1 MTEKPTVDANEAMLR
16 IAKDVWWVL
25 LVRGIVAIAFGIV
38 ALAWPHATV
47 KALIVVVGVFWIVDG
62 VVSAARAIAA
72 RKYVNSWVWWL
83 AGALVSVVCGVVLF
97 AWPAITAV
105 AFAYL
110 VGFWAILLGVLE
122 IIGAFQVLANGGQWV
137 GAMVAGGI
145 SLIFG
150 LVMVIWPG
158 SGITGLIWLV
168 GIFALVFGILFVIAA
183 FQVRSAARRAGVV

>member
-1 MTEKPTVDANEAMLR
+1 MTENPTVDANEAMLR

-38 ALAWPHATV
+38 ALAWPHVTV

-62 VVSAARAIAA
+62 VVSAVRAIAA

-83 AGALVSVVCGVVLF
+83 AGALVSVVCGVILF
-97 AWPAITAV
+97 AWPAITAL

-122 IIGAFQVLANGGQWV
+122 IIGAFQVLANGGQWI
-137 GAMVAGGI
+137 GAMDAGAI

-150 LVMVIWPG
+150 LVMVIWPD